1 MGRGSTSLEVKHN
14 MILFTASF
22 LVFSLAHQ
30 AASQAA
36 CPAGTQCING
46 NGDVTCTPCDAGT
59 TCRVWI
65 TASGNLGNY
74 YCQFDACLTEGAVCS
89 GRVGICC
96 NGLTCGT
103 LTGAT
108 DRTCNAPATTTTTT
122 TTTTTAASSQCT
134 TVSGAVPNAPCVF
147 PFIYNYKKYYT
158 CTTAGGFSTPWCST
172 QTRFG
177 KHVTGQWGDCNTS
190 TCPLESTSGGGS
202 TGGSYGSGGGSYGGG
217 GFFGG
222 WGK

>member
-1 MGRGSTSLEVKHN
+1 MGEVSHPFNSNFHLRLN
-14 MILFTASF
+14 MFLFTASF
-22 LVFSLAHQ
+22 LVLALVHQ
-30 AASQAA
+30 GSPQAS

-46 NGDVTCTPCDAGT
+46 QNEVTCTPCDAGT

-65 TASGNLGNY
+65 TAAGNLGNY

-96 NGLTCGT
+96 NGLTCDR
-103 LTGAT
+103 AT
-108 DRTCNAPATTTTTT
+108 PDAADRTCVGPATTTTTT
-122 TTTTTAASSQCT
+122 TASGQCM

-147 PFIYNYKKYYT
+147 PFTYNKKKYYT
-158 CTTAGGFSTPWCST
+158 CTTAGGFSKPWCST

-177 KHVTGQWGDCNTS
+177 KHITGQWGDCDTN
-190 TCPLESTSGGGS
+190 TCPSESSS
-202 TGGSYGSGGGSYGGG
+202 SGGSYGGHG
-217 GFFGG
+217 GSFGGSYGGFGG